1 MALTS
6 SKYIDPT
13 SVLKNLVDSVGE
25 KIEYGDEKDLFETN
39 ILIIERLNECL
50 LYTKKYFKT

>member
-50 LYTKKYFKT
+50 LYTKKYFKN